1 MGIEVNGEV
10 WVRRPSGLL
19 VAHGKNLVV
28 TSGLDLLAKLSGG
41 VGTLLSHMAIG
52 NSNSASQLAMTALQG
67 TELERVALTSTVVSN
82 NTITY
87 SANFGASISITVT
100 IREIGIFNNIAGGEM
115 LCRFI
120 CSGFDLSAGEN
131 VAVTWAMTFSAS
143 GA

>member
-1 MGIEVNGEV
+1 MPSIRGEV

-28 TSGLDLLAKLSGG
+28 DAGLDLLAKITGG

-52 NSNSASQLAMTALQG
+52 NSNSASQPAMTALQG
-67 TELERVALTSTVVSN
+67 TELERVALTSTTVSN

-87 SANFGASISITVT
+87 AATFGASISITVT
-100 IREIGIFNNIAGGEM
+100 IREIGIFNDLVGGEM
-115 LCRFI
+115 LSRFI
-120 CSGFDLSAGEN
+120 CSGFDLSAGES
-131 VAVTWAMTFSAS
+131 VAVTWAMTFSGS